1 MKVKLSS
8 TLHPRPNGQIEWVN
22 QNLEQ
27 YVCYTTNYHQDNW
40 LDLLSIV
47 EFSYNNIVHSLTQ
60 QTPFSAN
67 HGLHPK
73 FDIQGVN
80 KIVNPTIENWIMW
93 LANIRTQL
101 VSSLEKTQ
109 RWYKEDVN
117 EQHKEQPSF
126 KVGDQVWL
134 WWQNIKTA
142 QPLKKLDYQ
151 RLGPF
156 TIMKQINVVAF

>member
-1 MKVKLSS
+1 
-8 TLHPRPNGQIEWVN
+8 
-22 QNLEQ
+22 
-27 YVCYTTNYHQDNW
+27 
-40 LDLLSIV
+40 
-47 EFSYNNIVHSLTQ
+47 
-60 QTPFSAN
+60 
-67 HGLHPK
+67 LHPK

-117 EQHKEQPSF
+117 EHRKEQPSF

-134 WWQNIKTA
+134 WWQNIKAA